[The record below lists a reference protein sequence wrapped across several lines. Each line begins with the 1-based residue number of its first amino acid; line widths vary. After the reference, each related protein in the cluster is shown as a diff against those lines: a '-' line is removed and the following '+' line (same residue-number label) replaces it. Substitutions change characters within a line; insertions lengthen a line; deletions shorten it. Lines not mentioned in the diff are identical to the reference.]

1 MIPYIDKIFAFFSIF
16 FVTLFGSIIPLCVK
30 SYSECKIF
38 NLVLG
43 YSGGILL
50 SGGLVHLLP
59 EARKDLNKIKK
70 QQNLHF
76 NYPIC
81 EMFAVL
87 GIFLIIIVE
96 QISDYLIQK
105 RKYERTE
112 KPNDDNCCNECYN
125 IFFYANK
132 FDYINILNIIKNNKI
147 EDNKMYFINLKNINS
162 VESDKHIIEKICT
175 KKSLKLG
182 KMNMKYT
189 GKKNVCRKIKVQDSF
204 ETNSK
209 YKSIS
214 MKHNKKMLISKLN
227 EKKKQNSE
235 RQPDIINDLH
245 NHYEDDLED
254 GNIYFIQAFNDGIIE
269 DYESDDTI
277 QYNFNKAP
285 IILLLAFSF
294 HSIIEGITLGSVK
307 NSYVTNFSIISHK
320 AFASFSI
327 GINLINMQ
335 IKKKKYILFM
345 LLFSLMTPL
354 GILLGLVTNI
364 FASTSSTVIQFLPSI
379 LASIGSGTFVYIS
392 LFEIIGPLLYT
403 YKIHN
408 HCMHTQKNFAYFK
421 IQYKIQIIL
430 LIIIGALSMF
440 ILTWYF

>member
-16 FVTLFGSIIPLCVK
+16 FVTIFGAVVPLCIE
-30 SYSECKIF
+30 SYSECKLF

-50 SGGLVHLLP
+50 GGGLVHLLP
-59 EARKDLNKIKK
+59 EAREDLNKVKK

-76 NYPIC
+76 NYPLC

-105 RKYERTE
+105 RKNRHTE
-112 KPNDDNCCNECYN
+112 KPNEDNCCNECYN

-132 FDYINILNIIKNNKI
+132 FDYINILNIIRNNKI
-147 EDNKMYFINLKNINS
+147 EDNQMYFINLKNINS
-162 VESDKHIIEKICT
+162 SKKDQNVIEKICT
-175 KKSLKLG
+175 NKSAKLG
-182 KMNMKYT
+182 NMNIRYME
-189 GKKNVCRKIKVQDSF
+189 KKNICKKIKVQDSF
-204 ETNSK
+204 EINSK
-209 YKSIS
+209 YKNVSLNR
-214 MKHNKKMLISKLN
+214 NKNMLISKLN
-227 EKKKQNSE
+227 EKKKQNDE
-235 RQPDIINDLH
+235 KQEVTRDLQSCCE
-245 NHYEDDLED
+245 EDMED
-254 GNIYFIQAFNDGIIE
+254 SNIYFIQTFSDDIIE
-269 DYESDDTI
+269 EYESDDSI

-307 NSYVTNFSIISHK
+307 NSYVTNLSIISHK

-327 GINLINMQ
+327 GINLINKHM
-335 IKKKKYILFM
+335 KKKKYILFM
-345 LLFSLMTPL
+345 FLFSLMTPL

-408 HCMHTQKNFAYFK
+408 HCMHTQKNFAYYK